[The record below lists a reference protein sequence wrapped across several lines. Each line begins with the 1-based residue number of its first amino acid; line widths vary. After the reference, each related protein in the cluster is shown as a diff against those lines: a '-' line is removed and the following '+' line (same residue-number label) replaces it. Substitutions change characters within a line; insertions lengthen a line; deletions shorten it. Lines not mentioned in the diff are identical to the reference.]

1 MPMTLEG
8 KTFTVPGV
16 YGTTEVVNLGSTA
29 VPIFNTLLIVA
40 GAKKGVPYNATGKK
54 GYQVIL
60 PYASLNTVKEY
71 YGVSDISRAFE
82 YAKKGGAGAVYCI
95 NAASLTNALATIL
108 DNSGAPAASFDVYP
122 RDNFYGAAGN
132 DISLTMSTDT
142 SLLTLTVIPPKLT
155 KFLTANA
162 STSSPFISLGDVEGL
177 AAGMAVKVYS
187 NAITSAPDSVTIVSI
202 DTVNNLV
209 ELSINPTAAFA
220 TSAYA
225 RLFVED
231 TDKQA
236 TKTFSATATVPD
248 VINWIN
254 GGNILTADR
263 KTYTGIKPTTLAK
276 VYLQNITSAT
286 KGTSPAATETGGG
299 DFDLLAGLAP
309 QLFEEMTNYTKQR
322 VRLINVV
329 SSSAAVQA
337 VYKTLAVTERAAG
350 KSLQLILGCAR
361 GDILLAADNVAHP
374 KNRAKVLNSDDCIL
388 AGMGIDGKAA
398 YLSFAPF
405 TAGLMS
411 ANSVKRNL
419 TNDAVD
425 AQSVEKTF
433 GEFNK
438 ETVTAGYLAN
448 GVLLIGTGKNGY
460 YIIQGINTYQN
471 QATIWNTDDK
481 KSYLIQ
487 QRQIVDFVY
496 EGYKNEMEQGVGAD
510 GYGPSV
516 ASVQGGRILK
526 KFKDDGFLEDSDAG
540 PAWKIM
546 AAYREGN
553 AVITEPQINPVD
565 STDFVGFKLK
575 ILVDA

>member
-1 MPMTLEG
+1 MPLTLEG
-8 KTFTVPGV
+8 KTYTVPGV
-16 YGTTEVVNLGSTA
+16 YGTVEIINLGSTA
-29 VPIFNTLLIVA
+29 LPVFNTLLIVA
-40 GAKKGVPYNATGKK
+40 GAKKGVPYNKTGSK
-54 GYQVIL
+54 GYEVIL
-60 PYASLNTVKEY
+60 PYTSLNTVKEY

-82 YAKKGGAGAVYCI
+82 YAKKGGAGVVYCI
-95 NAASLTNALATIL
+95 NAASLTNANATIL
-108 DNSGAPAASFDVYP
+108 DNAGIPVSAFDVYP

-132 DISLTMSTDT
+132 DISITMSTAN
-142 SLLTLTVIPPKLT
+142 SLLTLTIIPPKLT
-155 KFLTANA
+155 KFLTTNA
-162 STSSPFISLGDVEGL
+162 STTSPFITLGDVEGL
-177 AAGMAVKVYS
+177 AVGMAVKVYS
-187 NAITSAPDSVTIVSI
+187 NAIASAPDAVTIVSI
-202 DTVNNLV
+202 DTVNNIV
-209 ELSINPTAAFA
+209 ELSANPTAAFA

-225 RLFVED
+225 RLFAED

-236 TKTFSATATVPD
+236 TYTFTATATVTD

-263 KTYTGIKPTTLAK
+263 KTYTGVKPTTLAK
-276 VYLQNITSAT
+276 IYLQNITSAT

-299 DFDLLAGLAP
+299 DFDLLAAAAP

-329 SSSAAVQA
+329 SSTAAVHA

-350 KSLQLILGCAR
+350 KSLQLILGCAT
-361 GDILLAADNVAHP
+361 GDILLADSNAAHP
-374 KNRAKVLNSDDCIL
+374 KARAKVLNSDDCIL
-388 AGMGIDGKAA
+388 AGMGMDAKSPH
-398 YLSFAPF
+398 LSFAPF
-405 TAGLMS
+405 FAGLMS
-411 ANSVKRNL
+411 TQSVKRNL

-438 ETVTAGYLAN
+438 ETATAGYLAN

-496 EGYKNEMEQGVGAD
+496 EGYKNEMELGVGAD
-510 GYGPSV
+510 GYSPRV
-516 ASVQGGRILK
+516 ASIQGGRILK
-526 KFKDDGFLEDSDAG
+526 KFQSDGFISD
-540 PAWKIM
+540 WTIVNSYK
-546 AAYREGN
+546 EGN
-553 AVITEPQINPVD
+553 AVITEPQINPID
-565 STDFVGFKLK
+565 ATDFVGFKLK
-575 ILVDA
+575 VIVDA

>member
-1 MPMTLEG
+1 MPLTLEG
-8 KTFTVPGV
+8 KTYTVPGV
-16 YGTTEVVNLGSTA
+16 YGTVEIINLGSNA
-29 VPIFNTLLIVA
+29 LPVFNTLLIV
-40 GAKKGVPYNATGKK
+40 GSAKKGVPYNKSGGK
-54 GYQVIL
+54 GYEVIL
-60 PYASLNTVKEY
+60 PFSSLNTVKEY
-71 YGVSDISRAFE
+71 YGVSDISRAFG
-82 YAKKGGAGAVYCI
+82 YAKAGGAGVVYCI
-95 NAASLTNALATIL
+95 NAASLTNALATIK
-108 DNSGAPAASFDVYP
+108 DNAGVPVNAFDVYP
-122 RDNFYGAAGN
+122 RDNFYGSAGN
-132 DISLTMSTDT
+132 DISLTMSTNT
-142 SLLTLTVIPPKLT
+142 SLLTLTIIPPKLT
-155 KFLTANA
+155 KFLTADA

-177 AAGMAVKVYS
+177 AVGMAVKVYS
-187 NAITSAPDSVTIVSI
+187 NAITSAPDAVTIVSI
-202 DTVNNLV
+202 DTVNNQV
-209 ELSINPTAAFA
+209 ELSANPTAAFA
-220 TSAYA
+220 TSAWA

-236 TKTFSATATVPD
+236 TKTFTATATVTD

-254 GGNILTADR
+254 SGNILTADR
-263 KTYTGIKPTTLAK
+263 KTYAGVKPTTLAK
-276 VYLQNITSAT
+276 VYLQNIASAT

-299 DFDLLAGLAP
+299 DFDLLAALAP

-329 SSSAAVQA
+329 SSKAAVHA
-337 VYKTLAVTERAAG
+337 VYKALAVTERAAG
-350 KSLQLILGCAR
+350 KSLQLILGCAM
-361 GDILLAADNVAHP
+361 GDVFLVESNAAHP
-374 KNRAKVLNSDDCIL
+374 KSRAKVLNSDDCIL
-388 AGMGIDGKAA
+388 AGMGKDGKAA

-405 TAGLMS
+405 FAGLMS
-411 ANSVKRNL
+411 AQSVKRNL

-438 ETVTAGYLAN
+438 ETATAGYLAN

-496 EGYKNEMEQGVGAD
+496 EGYKNEMELGVGAD

-526 KFKDDGFLEDSDAG
+526 KFQDDGFISD
-540 PAWKIM
+540 WEIVN
-546 AAYREGN
+546 AYQEGN
-553 AVITEPQINPVD
+553 AVITEPQINPIDAV
-565 STDFVGFKLK
+565 DFVGFN
-575 ILVDA
+575 

>member
-1 MPMTLEG
+1 MPLTLEG
-8 KTFTVPGV
+8 KTYTVPGV
-16 YGTTEVVNLGSTA
+16 YGTVEIINLGSTA
-29 VPIFNTLLIVA
+29 LPVFNTLLIVA

-54 GYQVIL
+54 GYEVIL
-60 PYASLNTVKEY
+60 PFSSLNTVKEY

-82 YAKKGGAGAVYCI
+82 YAKKGGAGVVYCI
-95 NAASLTNALATIL
+95 NAASLTRANATIL
-108 DNSGAPAASFDVYP
+108 DNAGIPVNAFDVYP

-132 DISLTMSTDT
+132 DISITMSTAT
-142 SLLTLTVIPPKLT
+142 SLLTLTIIPPKLT

-162 STSSPFISLGDVEGL
+162 STSSPFITLGDVEGL
-177 AAGMAVKVYS
+177 AVGMAVKVYS
-187 NAITSAPDSVTIVSI
+187 NAITSAPDAVTIVSI
-202 DTVNNLV
+202 DTVNNQV
-209 ELSINPTAAFA
+209 ELSANPTAAFA
-220 TSAYA
+220 TSAWA

-236 TKTFSATATVPD
+236 TTTFTATATVTD

-254 GGNILTADR
+254 SGNILTADR
-263 KTYTGIKPTTLAK
+263 KTYAGIKPTTLAK

-309 QLFEEMTNYTKQR
+309 QLFEELTNYTKQR
-322 VRLINVV
+322 IRLVNVV
-329 SSSAAVQA
+329 SSSSSVHA
-337 VYKTLAVTERAAG
+337 VYKTLAVTERAAN
-350 KSLQLILGCAR
+350 KSIQLILGCAT
-361 GDILLAADNVAHP
+361 GDILLAADNAAHP
-374 KNRAKVLNSDDCIL
+374 KARAKVLNSDDCIL
-388 AGMGIDGKAA
+388 AGMGMDGKAS

-405 TAGLMS
+405 VGGLIS
-411 ANSVKRNL
+411 ANSVKRNF

-438 ETVTAGYLAN
+438 ETDTAGYLAN

-481 KSYLIQ
+481 KTYLIQ
-487 QRQIVDFVY
+487 QRQIVDYVY
-496 EGYKNEMEQGVGAD
+496 EGYKNEMELGVGAD

-526 KFKDDGFLEDSDAG
+526 KYQDDGFISD
-540 PAWKIM
+540 WKIVN
-546 AAYREGN
+546 AYQEGN
-553 AVITEPQINPVD
+553 AVITEPQINPIDAV
-565 STDFVGFKLK
+565 DFVGFKLK
-575 ILVDA
+575 VIVDA